1 MEKIKNKKI
10 KKISIII
17 LAIIAIIILT
27 IACSILNF
35 IYSNKEY
42 SKNEKN
48 INIPIFV
55 YHNIV
60 DKITGPDYMQTTKEN
75 FVNQITGLK
84 NLGYEIIR
92 YDDLIKYDRGEKKL
106 KEKSL
111 IITFDD
117 GGKSNYENLFPIIK
131 QYNIPV
137 TINVIDDKVGNDGY
151 LTWEEIKEMS
161 DSGLVD
167 VYSHSRYHKDPNTV
181 DTNQYVEDIEYSH
194 KHIENVLGKN
204 VTKIFTYPYGLYD
217 DEKIIALEKAGF
229 IQNLT
234 DNKVNE
240 SDKLDLSRLHRE
252 YPLNDSV
259 FKILLKTFYRVVR
272 YD

>member
-1 MEKIKNKKI
+1 MKRWNTIFYKVIVYDKCKKKI
-10 KKISIII
+10 
-17 LAIIAIIILT
+17 
-27 IACSILNF
+27 
-35 IYSNKEY
+35 
-42 SKNEKN
+42 
-48 INIPIFV
+48 
-55 YHNIV
+55 
-60 DKITGPDYMQTTKEN
+60 
-75 FVNQITGLK
+75 
-84 NLGYEIIR
+84 
-92 YDDLIKYDRGEKKL
+92 

-117 GGKSNYENLFPIIK
+117 GGKSNYENLFPIVK

-137 TINVIDDKVGNDGY
+137 TINIVDDNVGKEGY

-167 VYSHSRYHKDPNTV
+167 VYSHSRYHKDPSTV
-181 DTNQYVEDIEYSH
+181 NTNQYVEDIEYSH
-194 KHIENVLGKN
+194 KHIENIIGKK

-217 DEKIIALEKAGF
+217 EEKIIALEKAGF

-240 SDKLDLSRLHRE
+240 SSKLDLSRLHRE

-259 FKILLKTFYRVVR
+259 FKILLKTFYRVIR
-272 YD
+272 YN

>member
-1 MEKIKNKKI
+1 MKKKKN

-17 LAIIAIIILT
+17 LTIIVIIVVG
-27 IACSILNF
+27 IAGYILNF
-35 IYSNKEY
+35 IYSNNEY

-60 DKITGPDYMQTTKEN
+60 DKITGLRK
-75 FVNQITGLK
+75 
-84 NLGYEIIR
+84 LGYEIIR
-92 YDDLIKYDRGEKKL
+92 YEDLIKYNRGEKKI

-117 GGKSNYENLFPIIK
+117 GGESNYENLFPIVK

-137 TINVIDDKVGNDGY
+137 TINIIDDKVGKDGY
-151 LTWEEIKEMS
+151 MNWEEIKEMS
-161 DSGLVD
+161 NSGLVD
-167 VYSHSRYHKDPNTV
+167 VYSHSRYHKDPNTIN
-181 DTNQYVEDIEYSH
+181 TNQYVKDIEYSH
-194 KHIENVLGKN
+194 KHIENILGKN

-217 DEKIIALEKAGF
+217 DEKIIALEKDGF

-240 SDKLDLSRLHRE
+240 SNKLDLSRLHRE

-259 FKILLKTFYRVVR
+259 FKILLKTVYRAIR